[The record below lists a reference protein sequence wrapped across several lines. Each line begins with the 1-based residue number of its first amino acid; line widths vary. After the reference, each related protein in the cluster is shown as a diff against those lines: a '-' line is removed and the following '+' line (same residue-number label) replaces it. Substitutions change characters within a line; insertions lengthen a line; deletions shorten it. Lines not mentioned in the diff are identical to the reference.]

1 MTLRLSIENMDRLP
15 DGGPLRVEVKARGL
29 DIGRDAHL
37 DWTLPDPSRYVS
49 SKHCEIR
56 YRDNEYWLYDVSTN
70 GTFVN
75 GAQFRLDAPYR
86 LRDKDRLSIG
96 PYVVAVAVEGG
107 RAEPVEAS
115 SLASAGAPAAA
126 ADVWGAVGDVAPPE
140 GREAYR
146 VRKGPAT
153 PGDFLDFATDANI
166 GSTPGAPPSVWS
178 QPDAPPAPTD
188 ESWLTAP
195 VVVKPAPPPPDPREL
210 PLVER
215 PQPIRP
221 AAPVAP
227 PPVFEAAP
235 VAPPVFAAPPPPAP
249 SPPPASELTVP
260 PVFAP
265 VAPRVAEPAPAPVF
279 EPPPPAPAPV
289 AAPVF
294 EAVVAV
300 RAPAPAPPAA
310 PPPRPA
316 PDASLLNRIAAAA
329 GIPSSAI
336 AGRDPNEVAD
346 EIGEALRLTVMNLIQ
361 MAASRRQTKSAIRS
375 AQHTMYKPTENN
387 PLKFAASP
395 EHAMETMFGPPS
407 RIHLRGPAAVGQVFN
422 EAKSHNVLTFGA
434 MQNALDALFAEL
446 APEKIEASLEPE
458 RGIGAM
464 MASRKARLWDAY
476 AERWRTLTKRAD
488 GRLNDAFMGL
498 FAEAYDR
505 LNEHGG

>member
-1 MTLRLSIENMDRLP
+1 
-15 DGGPLRVEVKARGL
+15 
-29 DIGRDAHL
+29 
-37 DWTLPDPSRYVS
+37 
-49 SKHCEIR
+49 
-56 YRDNEYWLYDVSTN
+56 
-70 GTFVN
+70 
-75 GAQFRLDAPYR
+75 
-86 LRDKDRLSIG
+86 
-96 PYVVAVAVEGG
+96 
-107 RAEPVEAS
+107 
-115 SLASAGAPAAA
+115 
-126 ADVWGAVGDVAPPE
+126 
-140 GREAYR
+140 
-146 VRKGPAT
+146 
-153 PGDFLDFATDANI
+153 
-166 GSTPGAPPSVWS
+166 
-178 QPDAPPAPTD
+178 
-188 ESWLTAP
+188 
-195 VVVKPAPPPPDPREL
+195 
-210 PLVER
+210 
-215 PQPIRP
+215 
-221 AAPVAP
+221 
-227 PPVFEAAP
+227 
-235 VAPPVFAAPPPPAP
+235 
-249 SPPPASELTVP
+249 
-260 PVFAP
+260 
-265 VAPRVAEPAPAPVF
+265 
-279 EPPPPAPAPV
+279 
-289 AAPVF
+289 VF

-300 RAPAPAPPAA
+300 RAPAPAPAPAPPAA
-310 PPPRPA
+310 SPPRPA

-329 GIPSSAI
+329 GIPPTAI

-346 EIGEALRLTVMNLIQ
+346 EIGEVLRLTAMNLIQ

-446 APEKIEASLEPE
+446 APDKIEASLEPE